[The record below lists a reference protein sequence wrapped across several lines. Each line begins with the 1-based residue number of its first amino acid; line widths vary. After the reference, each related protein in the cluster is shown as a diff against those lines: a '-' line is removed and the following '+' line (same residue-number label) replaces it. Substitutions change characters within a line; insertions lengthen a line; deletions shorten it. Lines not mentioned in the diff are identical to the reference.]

1 MSYRRRYSPN
11 FNSTTSSSLIKGPS
25 SIYTTTSSVLGGG
38 SYLRDSVSSLR
49 TGSSLSPRRYPRTS
63 LSTSA
68 GLSTTTTSSSSRLGS
83 STFTST
89 LPYQTRSRSARITS
103 SSFLNND
110 SDTFRLNT
118 TRRSKRCSRSHFDP
132 GNVWDLPNGQFS
144 PSKAYFEL
152 WLGWDQ

>member
-68 GLSTTTTSSSSRLGS
+68 AFRCYYGQGVDGITTKLTLRDCPYG
-83 STFTST
+83 TFKCKNST
-89 LPYQTRSRSARITS
+89 LCMNLIHLCGDLYSNVGHRTLSLNLLYLEISMYLTS
-103 SSFLNND
+103 NPFH
-110 SDTFRLNT
+110 R
-118 TRRSKRCSRSHFDP
+118 KIRC
-132 GNVWDLPNGQFS
+132 
-144 PSKAYFEL
+144 
-152 WLGWDQ
+152 